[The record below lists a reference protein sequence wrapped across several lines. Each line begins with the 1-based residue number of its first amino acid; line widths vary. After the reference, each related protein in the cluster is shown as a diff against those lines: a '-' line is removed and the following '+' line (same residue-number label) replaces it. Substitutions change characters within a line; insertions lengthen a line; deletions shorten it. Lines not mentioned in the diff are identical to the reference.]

1 MKRIEVLGLQ
11 NIPEIEAG
19 SDLPGIIV
27 NCAAEQADGIKDK
40 DIIILTSKVVSK
52 ALGLTKNMS
61 EVKPGKKALAI
72 SRKTGK
78 DSKWVQMVFD
88 AGHKILAII
97 PIKGLVKQHIMNVS
111 EDRQAGEGLC
121 EHEQAILITV
131 SKEGRIHT
139 CDAGIDGSNHPAGM
153 VSFLPADP
161 DEAAARIRRK
171 IQQLTGKMVA
181 VILAD
186 TEMIPF
192 GTMDFAVGS
201 AGIEP
206 RTKQFA
212 RPDNFGRP
220 KFGGIDLTAYEL
232 CSASALV
239 FGQTSAG
246 IPVAIIRGYD
256 YQVSGDENI
265 ANTIWA
271 QADSADVVGVVK
283 ETLRATSYAYSLKQ
297 RLLLKIASWFV

>member
-11 NIPEIEAG
+11 NIPEIEAD

-27 NCAAEQADGIKDK
+27 NCAADQADGIKDK
-40 DIIILTSKVVSK
+40 DIIVLTSKIVSK
-52 ALGLTKNMS
+52 ALGLTKKLS
-61 EVKPGKKALAI
+61 DVRPGKKALAI

-88 AGHKILAII
+88 AGHEILAII

-111 EDRQAGEGLC
+111 EDRKAGDELC
-121 EHEQAILITV
+121 EHEQAVLITL

-161 DEAAARIRRK
+161 DEAAAQVRQK
-171 IQQLTGKMVA
+171 IQQLTGKTVA
-181 VILAD
+181 VVLAD

-206 RTKQFA
+206 RAKQFA

-239 FGQTSAG
+239 FEQTSAG

-256 YQVSGDENI
+256 YQVSEDENI

-271 QADSADVVGVVK
+271 QAGSADVVGVVK
-283 ETLRATSYAYSLKQ
+283 ETLQASAYAFGPKH
-297 RLLLKIASWFV
+297 RLMLKIASWFV